1 MNKILKIYVKKDPV
15 FKYVVEDYP
24 FYEGIIFHAID
35 YLRMNV
41 LHTRYTFRNR
51 VNMGNQTINISKIL
65 RSNLHFKPQILQMPT
80 VLNAA
85 IKSNLKSK
93 TAFKDY
99 QKSKAK
105 VCYAIRVQMRDKTC
119 FKSSATAHLIRMTK
133 LKIHDPFILRN
144 RDAMRLDDMDG
155 EIII

>member
-1 MNKILKIYVKKDPV
+1 MNKILKIYVKNDPI

-24 FYEGIIFHAID
+24 FYEGIFFHATD
-35 YLRMNV
+35 YLKMNV
-41 LHTRYTFRNR
+41 LHTHYTFRNR
-51 VNMGNQTINISKIL
+51 INMGNQAIDISEFL
-65 RSNLHFKPQILQMPT
+65 RSSLHFKPQILEMST

-85 IKSNLKSK
+85 VKSNLKSK

-105 VCYAIRVQMRDKTC
+105 VCYAMRVQMRDKTC

-133 LKIHDPFILRN
+133 LKTHDPFILRN

>member
-15 FKYVVEDYP
+15 FKYVVEDYS

-35 YLRMNV
+35 YLNMNV
-41 LHTRYTFRNR
+41 LHTHYTFRNR
-51 VNMGNQTINISKIL
+51 TNMGNQTINISKIL
-65 RSNLHFKPQILQMPT
+65 RSSLHFKPQILEMST

-85 IKSNLKSK
+85 VKSNLKSK

-99 QKSKAK
+99 QNSKFKAR
-105 VCYAIRVQMRDKTC
+105 CAICVQMQDKTC
-119 FKSSATAHLIRMTK
+119 FKGNATAHLIKMTK
-133 LKIHDPFILRN
+133 LKTNDPFILRK
-144 RDAMRLDDMDG
+144 RDAMRLGDMDG

>member
-1 MNKILKIYVKKDPV
+1 MNKILKIHVKKDPI

-24 FYEGIIFHAID
+24 FYEGIFFHATD
-35 YLRMNV
+35 YLNMNV
-41 LHTRYTFRNR
+41 LHTHYTFRNR
-51 VNMGNQTINISKIL
+51 TNMGNQTINISEIL

-93 TAFKDY
+93 TVFKDY

-105 VCYAIRVQMRDKTC
+105 VCYAMRVQMRDKTC

-144 RDAMRLDDMDG
+144 LDAMRLDNMDG